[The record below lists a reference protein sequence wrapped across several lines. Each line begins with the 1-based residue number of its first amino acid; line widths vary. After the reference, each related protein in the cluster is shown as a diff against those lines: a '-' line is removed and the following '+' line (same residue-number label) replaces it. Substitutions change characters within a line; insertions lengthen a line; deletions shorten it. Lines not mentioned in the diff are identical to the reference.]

1 MENTGCDPIL
11 PLFTLARFG
20 RTSSHCSRWES
31 VRGAR
36 NVATHFDE
44 HARQTAAS
52 HNAHRYA
59 QNLRPDLLHASNDEA
74 APLNPQQQRATP
86 QHRGSRHKALYG
98 IAGFLIGVVFW
109 HMVGFWSFVTEVVLA
124 PPSGRAYSYAAVKMP
139 VQIANNTNN
148 IETGSIKK
156 VAVSGKTSKAQS
168 TVTGDITQPTE
179 QPAIKNCSALQLD
192 RKSGIIR
199 TTPCPTAGP
208 QPRNGKG
215 VGRQDLALLRAAASA
230 PERKHH
236 KTDLQQLAADG
247 LSLTNEPQ
255 Q

>member
-1 MENTGCDPIL
+1 MENTGYDPIL

-20 RTSSHCSRWES
+20 RPSSHCLRWES

-36 NVATHFDE
+36 NVTTHFDE
-44 HARQTAAS
+44 QGRQTAAS
-52 HNAHRYA
+52 HNAHRHA
-59 QNLRPDLLHASNDEA
+59 QNLRPDVLHACNDEA
-74 APLNPQQQRATP
+74 APLNPQQQRATS
-86 QHRGSRHKALYG
+86 QHRGSRHKVLYG
-98 IAGFLIGVVFW
+98 IAGFLIGIVFW

-124 PPSGRAYSYAAVKMP
+124 PPSDRTYSSAAVRMP
-139 VQIANNTNN
+139 VQITNNTNN

-156 VAVSGKTSKAQS
+156 VSVAGNTSKAQS
-168 TVTGDITQPTE
+168 TVTGDITQPIE

-192 RKSGIIR
+192 RRSGVIR

-215 VGRQDLALLRAAASA
+215 LGRQDLAMLKAAASA
-230 PERKHH
+230 PESRQH
-236 KTDLQQLAADG
+236 KTDLQQLAAEG

-255 Q
+255 